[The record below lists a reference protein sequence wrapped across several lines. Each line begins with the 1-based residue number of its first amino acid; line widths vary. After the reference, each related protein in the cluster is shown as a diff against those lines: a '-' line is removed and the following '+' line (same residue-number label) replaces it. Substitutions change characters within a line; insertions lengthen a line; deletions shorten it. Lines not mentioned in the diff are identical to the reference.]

1 MNCELRVETHREPLR
16 ERGNDG
22 RELRQDAKGHGPV
35 LGADCSMVCSV
46 FNVEVASS
54 LELADT
60 TL

>member
-1 MNCELRVETHREPLR
+1 METHREPLR
-16 ERGNDG
+16 VRGNDG
-22 RELRQDAKGHGPV
+22 RELRQDAKGHGSV